1 MEPKFRV
8 LVVNTLHMHSHS
20 SKPAL
25 FREGL
30 IGLLVVKAILHL
42 TAILNGYGLHRDE
55 YLYLAEGHH
64 PMWGYME
71 GPPVIG
77 WVAGISQFILGG
89 TIWAA
94 KLPVLAVGLLSLWL
108 LCELVREMGGGK
120 YAQLIAG
127 AGWLLSPVYLG
138 SNALF
143 QPVSFN
149 QFCWLLT
156 SLALVRLLNYQRPK
170 DWYILGA
177 VVGLGLMTKYSI
189 VFFLIGIFGGLL
201 LTPQRSLLRSKYLW
215 QAAGIAFLMWLPNL
229 VWQFSRGFPVVAHM
243 RELSET
249 QLVNMSA
256 ADFLAPQFLFHAMG
270 ILIWLPGLFYLFR
283 SEKLKPYRSLAFAY
297 VFLIVLLLMLSGKA
311 YYTFGAYAFLFAAG
325 GVAWSEWLSKKSW
338 LITLPLLANFLLIPF
353 GLPILPVEQ
362 MQDYGV
368 YTRDNFGFTSGLR
381 WEDGSVRDLSQD
393 YADMHGWEE
402 MVAKVAEFYHQL
414 PPEKQATCM
423 IEGGNY
429 GHAGALNFYR
439 HKYNLP
445 EAVSFDASFLLWV
458 PEHIEF
464 DRQIIL
470 DDYPQG
476 PSDYFSVVSL
486 VDSTHT
492 LYARETGFIYY
503 REQPKADVVRAWAD
517 IVRERKAALLE
528 R

>member
-1 MEPKFRV
+1 MY
-8 LVVNTLHMHSHS
+8 TDST
-20 SKPAL
+20 KPGL

-30 IGLLVVKAILHL
+30 IALLVAKVLLHL

-64 PMWGYME
+64 PLWGYME

-77 WVAGISQFILGG
+77 WVAGLSQFVFGG

-94 KLPVLAVGLLSLWL
+94 KIPVLAIGLLSLWL
-108 LCELVREMGGGK
+108 VCELVREMSGGK
-120 YAQLIAG
+120 YAQFIAG
-127 AGWLLSPVYLG
+127 AGWLLSPIYLG

-156 SLALVRLLNYQRPK
+156 GLALVRLINNKRPK
-170 DWYILGA
+170 DWYTLGA

-189 VFFLIGIFGGLL
+189 VFFLLSLLGGLL
-201 LTPQRSLLRSKYLW
+201 LTEQRSLFRSKHLW
-215 QAAGIAFLMWLPNL
+215 RAAGIALLMWLPNL
-229 VWQFSRGFPVVAHM
+229 WWQFSRGFPVVAHM
-243 RELSET
+243 HELSET

-256 ADFLAPQFLFHAMG
+256 ADFLAPQLLFHALG
-270 ILIWLPGLFYLFR
+270 ILIWLPGLVYLFR
-283 SEKLKPYRSLAFAY
+283 SKKLKPYRSLAFAY
-297 VFLIVLLLMLSGKA
+297 VILIALLLLLSGKA

-325 GVAWSEWLSKKSW
+325 GCFWAEWLGKRSLW
-338 LITLPLLANFLLIPF
+338 ITLPLLANVLLIPF
-353 GLPILPVEQ
+353 GLPILPVDQ
-362 MQDYGV
+362 MQEYGV
-368 YTRDNFGFTSGLR
+368 SARDNYGLDTGLR
-381 WEDGSVRDLSQD
+381 WEDGTIHDLSQD

-414 PPEKQATCM
+414 PPEEQATCM

-429 GHAGALNFYR
+429 GHAGALNFFR

-458 PEHIEF
+458 PEHVEF

-470 DDYPQG
+470 DDSPQG

-492 LYARETGFIYY
+492 PYARETGYIYY
-503 REQPKADVVRAWAD
+503 REQPKVDVVQAWKE
-517 IVRERKAALLE
+517 IVRERKTALLGN
-528 R
+528 

>member
-1 MEPKFRV
+1 
-8 LVVNTLHMHSHS
+8 MHSHS
-20 SKPAL
+20 PKPGL

-30 IGLLVVKAILHL
+30 IGLLAIKAILHL

-77 WVAGISQFILGG
+77 WVAGISQFIFGG

-94 KLPVLAVGLLSLWL
+94 KLPVLVVGLISLWL

-127 AGWLLSPVYLG
+127 AGWLLSPIYLG
-138 SNALF
+138 TNALF

-156 SLALVRLLNYQRPK
+156 SLALVRLINHQRPK

-177 VVGLGLMTKYSI
+177 AVGLGLMTKYSI
-189 VFFLIGIFGGLL
+189 VFFLIAILGGLL
-201 LTPQRSLLRSKYLW
+201 LTKQRSLLRSKYLW
-215 QAAGIAFLMWLPNL
+215 RAAGIALLMWLPNL
-229 VWQFSRGFPVVAHM
+229 IWQFSRGFPVVAHM

-256 ADFLAPQFLFHAMG
+256 ADFLAPQFLFHALG
-270 ILIWLPGLFYLFR
+270 ILIWLPGLIYTLR
-283 SEKLKPYRSLAFAY
+283 SEQLKPYRSLAFTY
-297 VFLIVLLLMLSGKA
+297 IILIILLLLLSGKA

-325 GVAWSEWLSKKSW
+325 GCFWAERLAKRSW

-353 GLPILPVEQ
+353 GLPILPVEK

-368 YTRDNFGFTSGLR
+368 YLRDDFGFSSSLR
-381 WEDGSVRDLSQD
+381 WEDGSIRDLSQD

-402 MVAKVAEFYHQL
+402 VVARVAEFYHQL
-414 PPEKQATCM
+414 PPEEQASCM
-423 IEGGNY
+423 IEGGHY
-429 GHAGALNFYR
+429 GNAGSINFFR

-445 EAVSFDASFLLWV
+445 EAYSFNASFLLWV
-458 PEHIEF
+458 PRELKF
-464 DRQIIL
+464 DRQIIVSDWL
-470 DDYPQG
+470 RA
-476 PSDYFSVVSL
+476 PSELYRNSIL
-486 VDSTHT
+486 VDSIQAP
-492 LYARETGFIYY
+492 YAREMSYIHYY
-503 REQPKADVVRAWAD
+503 SDPLRDLSPVWTT
-517 IVRERKAALLE
+517 IVDERKGEQLGE
-528 R
+528 